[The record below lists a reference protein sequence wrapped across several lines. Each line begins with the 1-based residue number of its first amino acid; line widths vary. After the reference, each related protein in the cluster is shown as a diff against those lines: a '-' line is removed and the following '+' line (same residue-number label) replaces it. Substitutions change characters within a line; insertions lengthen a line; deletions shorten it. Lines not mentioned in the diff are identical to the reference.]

1 MHRKPHAHECSCSP
15 GRMGHMYR
23 YIVLHNPLDTIA
35 APQCSETH
43 SNIPQR
49 AYGNQSLN
57 PLLTP
62 LSTR

>member
-1 MHRKPHAHECSCSP
+1 
-15 GRMGHMYR
+15 MGHMYR